1 MSKSPIASAA
11 AMFLTL
17 CAASAWAQDAEPAPQ
32 AAEDCA
38 ESCVVSYDIE
48 FFDRYNPV
56 TALDVIRRVPGF
68 SLDEGE
74 QVRGFGGAA
83 GNVLIN
89 GRRPSTKNNTISDI
103 LGRLPASSV
112 ERVDV
117 IRGATGGL
125 DINSQSVVANVITA
139 EVVGRGSGVWEATGR
154 LRRRQLTARGDA
166 SYSSSFAGT
175 DFTIGAFRNSF
186 RTNRQG
192 LERLFRSG
200 TGLEALRDE
209 EENTEFYGWG
219 GNLQTETALANGD
232 IFRFNAE
239 VSAGRFQQRETSVRT
254 PVAGGAPDTFIR
266 NFNSPGPEFEIGADY
281 ERELSERWRMKLI
294 SLANREIE
302 DNRSRLDI
310 IRGDGAFSRSESF
323 SDSTSGEQI
332 GRIEL
337 DWAPGDRHAVQFAGE
352 IANTFVDSE
361 FELFVDTG
369 AGPIRQEILGANTRV
384 GEMRYE
390 GSGSDSWRF
399 NNQVT
404 IDLSMAVEYSVI
416 SQSGENA
423 NSRSFVYPKPTLAI
437 TYSPDQS
444 RQWRLSAAR
453 EVSQLNFNSFI
464 SSTNFGDEDIDFG
477 NPDLQ
482 PSRTWVFEAVHER
495 RFGEIGI
502 VTLTL
507 GYERVSDVIDQ
518 LPIGGIFEVPGNIG
532 NGRRLRAEIEATLP
546 LDRIGLSN
554 GRLDLSARAIDTK
567 VTDPV
572 LFSPR
577 NQTGWAPYR
586 WRIEYRQE
594 FPRYRT
600 SWGVSARGR
609 TNEDFFGIDEI
620 DRFGEGGNAD
630 AFVEH
635 TFPNNMKVNLGVFNL
650 TSRTERRDR
659 TVFDGSR
666 ALGQVDFVEVR
677 RRDEGLRIEL
687 ELSGAF

>member
-1 MSKSPIASAA
+1 MCV
-11 AMFLTL
+11 FV
-17 CAASAWAQDAEPAPQ
+17 CAAPGWAQESEPAQQ
-32 AAEDCA
+32 AAENCA
-38 ESCVVSYDIE
+38 ESCVVSYDLE

-103 LGRLPASSV
+103 LGRIPASSV

-125 DINSQSVVANVITA
+125 DINSQSVVANVITT
-139 EVVGRGSGVWEATGR
+139 EIVGRGSGVWEATGR
-154 LRRRQLTARGDA
+154 LRRRQLTARGEA

-175 DFTIGAFRNSF
+175 DYTIGAFRNSF
-186 RTNRQG
+186 RTNRDAF
-192 LERLFRSG
+192 ERLFRAG
-200 TGLEALRDE
+200 EGLAELREE

-219 GNLQTETALANGD
+219 GNIQTETALANGD
-232 IFRFNAE
+232 IVRFNGE
-239 VSAGRFQQRETSVRT
+239 VSAGRFQQRETSIRT
-254 PVAGGAPDTFIR
+254 PIAGGAPDTFIR
-266 NFNSPGPEFEIGADY
+266 NFSSPGPEFEIGADY
-281 ERELSERWRMKLI
+281 ERELSERWRIKLI

-310 IRGDGAFSRSESF
+310 IRGDGRFTRSESF

-332 GRIEL
+332 GRVEL
-337 DWAPGDRHAVQFAGE
+337 DWAPADRHSVQFAGE
-352 IANTFVDSE
+352 VANTFVDSD

-369 AGPIRQEILGANTRV
+369 AGPVRQDVAGANTRV

-390 GSGSDSWRF
+390 GSGSDSWRV

-404 IDLSMAVEYSVI
+404 VDLSMAVEYSVI

-423 NSRSFVYPKPTLAI
+423 NSRSFVYPKPSLAA
-437 TYSPDQS
+437 TYSPNQTT
-444 RQWRLSAAR
+444 QWRLSAAR
-453 EVSQLNFNSFI
+453 EVSQLDFNSFI

-532 NGRRLRAEIEATLP
+532 DGRRFRGEIEATLP
-546 LDRIGLSN
+546 LDRLGLSN
-554 GRLDLSARAIDTK
+554 GRLDLFARAADTK

-572 LFSPR
+572 LFTPR
-577 NQTGWAPYR
+577 RQSRAAPYR
-586 WRIEYRQE
+586 WSIEYRQE
-594 FPRYRT
+594 FPAIRT

-630 AFVEH
+630 AFIEH

-659 TVFDGSR
+659 TIFEGSR
-666 ALGQVDFVEVR
+666 ASGEIDFVEVR